1 MLHET
6 IQLYPDNKL
15 VTLTTYVL
23 DDSSEM
29 LKGKARPGI
38 IICPGGG
45 YFSCSDREAEPI
57 AMKYASAGYHT
68 FVLRYTIYNDNG
80 MALPDLSKPLP
91 LKEDRIFPRQ
101 IRDLAHAMVYVK
113 KHAKKWHLD
122 PDRVAVSGFSAGGH
136 NAALYSTRWNEPVI
150 TDLFSA
156 EDQKLLKPAAAILGY
171 PITDYHLLYEDLK
184 KQTNPMDKSFML
196 ASNVAYIGVER
207 PSEEQLAAASAVDH
221 VSSDTPPTFIWTT
234 RGDKLVDPKQSTH
247 FFEALLDHGI
257 PVELHILEEGPH
269 GLSLATQAAAQSKSQ
284 IFADAAKWSDLA
296 LAWLEKRF
304 ALPLPE
310 LSDYEELLQRK

>member
-101 IRDLAHAMVYVK
+101 I
-113 KHAKKWHLD
+113 
-122 PDRVAVSGFSAGGH
+122 
-136 NAALYSTRWNEPVI
+136 ALGPRQSSCFR
-150 TDLFSA
+150 LFSRRSQRSPVLYPLERTRHHRPVLSWRPKA
-156 EDQKLLKPAAAILGY
+156 PEAGCSHPGLPYHRLPPAVWRFEETDQPNGQVF
-171 PITDYHLLYEDLK
+171 HVG
-184 KQTNPMDKSFML
+184 KQRGL
-196 ASNVAYIGVER
+196 HR
-207 PSEEQLAAASAVDH
+207 C
-221 VSSDTPPTFIWTT
+221 WT
-234 RGDKLVDPKQSTH
+234 S
-247 FFEALLDHGI
+247 
-257 PVELHILEEGPH
+257 
-269 GLSLATQAAAQSKSQ
+269 
-284 IFADAAKWSDLA
+284 
-296 LAWLEKRF
+296 
-304 ALPLPE
+304 
-310 LSDYEELLQRK
+310 